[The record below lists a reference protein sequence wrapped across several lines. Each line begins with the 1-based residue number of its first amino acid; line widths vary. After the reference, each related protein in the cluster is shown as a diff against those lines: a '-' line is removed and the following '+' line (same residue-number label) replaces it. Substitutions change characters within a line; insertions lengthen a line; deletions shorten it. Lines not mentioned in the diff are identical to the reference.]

1 MEKQS
6 KSERI
11 EKSRILTSSFFS
23 IIGNPMMGHLCNLL
37 DKDMHL
43 SWNQEEMDKIRQL
56 LDDNTEIIL
65 TIASN
70 PHLLDH
76 EIFTD
81 LLWAVL
87 HLREEL
93 YSRVGL
99 QVSQADCQHILM
111 DSKRVFDLY
120 LENWG
125 QYCEYV
131 RKEYPYYYSGMAFN
145 ELRKRIEAIEDGK

>member
-1 MEKQS
+1 MDEN
-6 KSERI
+6 
-11 EKSRILTSSFFS
+11 T
-23 IIGNPMMGHLCNLL
+23 HLR
-37 DKDMHL
+37 
-43 SWNQEEMDKIRQL
+43 WNQEEMDKILQL
-56 LDDNTEIIL
+56 LDAKTEIIL

-76 EIFTD
+76 ETFTD

-93 YSRVGL
+93 YSRMDL
-99 QVSQADCQHILM
+99 QVSQADRQHILM

-131 RKEYPYYYSGMAFN
+131 RKEYPYYYNGMAFD
-145 ELRKRIEAIEDGK
+145 ELRKRIEAIEENRKC